1 LFTNFFFCLLNS
13 SFLNLL
19 YDEFSE
25 QSIHICEF
33 SEHLCYAQI
42 TEALF
47 VFYDIYVN
55 LCKSKKVSPSKAA
68 EQVGLNRTSVVKWKG
83 GTVPS
88 GDTLNKFA
96 QYFGV
101 SIDYLLGNKQKET
114 PTLTKK
120 DEREIT
126 FDDFTYALHGEAKE
140 LTDENKQKLLEMAR
154 LFKMS
159 QDQEKNKK

>member
-1 LFTNFFFCLLNS
+1 M
-13 SFLNLL
+13 
-19 YDEFSE
+19 
-25 QSIHICEF
+25 
-33 SEHLCYAQI
+33 
-42 TEALF
+42 
-47 VFYDIYVN
+47 FYDIYVN